1 MRLGSILILSGLTCS
16 MIPRIFLIL
25 DRSQV
30 HMKVSW
36 LLFLLVV
43 DRVQVG
49 EEVRLREL
57 YSVYAILTAAGIGI
71 SVDL

>member
-1 MRLGSILILSGLTCS
+1 ME
-16 MIPRIFLIL
+16 
-25 DRSQV
+25 
-30 HMKVSW
+30 VSR

-43 DRVQVG
+43 NRVQVG

-71 SVDL
+71 SVDLRNSIDCNGV